1 MSSTR
6 LIIELDDDLAARLR
20 TATAQ
25 SNTSMEMFATKAVA
39 RAVAE
44 VEAWAEDEAA
54 YAKYEQTGEAITLS
68 AMEEWVRSL
77 GTAHE
82 LPPPAKCKLS
92 S

>member
-25 SNTSMEMFATKAVA
+25 SNTSMEMFA
-39 RAVAE
+39 
-44 VEAWAEDEAA
+44 
-54 YAKYEQTGEAITLS
+54 KYQQTGEAITLS
-68 AMEEWVRSL
+68 AMEEWVRSW

-82 LPPPAKCKLS
+82 LPPPAKL
-92 S
+92 